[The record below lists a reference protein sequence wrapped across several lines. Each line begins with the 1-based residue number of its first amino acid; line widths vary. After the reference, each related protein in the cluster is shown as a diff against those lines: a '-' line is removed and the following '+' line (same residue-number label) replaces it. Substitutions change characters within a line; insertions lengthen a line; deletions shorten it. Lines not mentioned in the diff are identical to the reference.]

1 MPESLLVCLID
12 DDPALRQ
19 SLSFLLNMAGFR
31 TACFSGGA
39 PFLHAPEFAS
49 CQCAIADIRMP
60 GMSGIDLL
68 RQARSMRPALPM
80 IMITG
85 HADVPLAVEA
95 MKAGAADFIE
105 KPFDDERLIGSI
117 HSALEGPVARDEH
130 QKPRDVMERLE
141 ALSDREHEVLLSLV
155 RGNPNKVVAY
165 ELGISARTV
174 EIHRAHVMAKM
185 NARNLADL
193 VRMALAA
200 GCLDQAGT

>member
-1 MPESLLVCLID
+1 
-12 DDPALRQ
+12 
-19 SLSFLLNMAGFR
+19 
-31 TACFSGGA
+31 
-39 PFLHAPEFAS
+39 
-49 CQCAIADIRMP
+49 
-60 GMSGIDLL
+60 MSGIDLL